1 MATHDSSSAPKTQ
14 RLDPAEVRRLLQ
26 WQPNVVPPEP
36 PWRGEIEAT
45 LSAAL
50 PQEVVVEVMGPA
62 RPAIGLWPQRPDKRL
77 TPTVTHFGGVPNV
90 PRDFVWPMEDGE
102 RFLFLASI
110 NCAELHGLPGSEQLP
125 SSGILAFFAD
135 PNGVTALDF
144 GVGHVCHW
152 LSVDDLVPATPEAVP
167 NEILPLAGMAFRPF
181 LDLPDQWS
189 VALAQI
195 LSDREVR
202 DRYAAIRSAF
212 RNHGIPE
219 DERYYS
225 GFTKLLGWPSL
236 VQWHDLDAIET
247 EPASRDIRLLLQL
260 DMYAN
265 GTERADWGGTGG
277 SLYFTIANADLV
289 GARFTNCDF
298 DRQFT

>member
-1 MATHDSSSAPKTQ
+1 
-14 RLDPAEVRRLLQ
+14 
-26 WQPNVVPPEP
+26 
-36 PWRGEIEAT
+36 
-45 LSAAL
+45 
-50 PQEVVVEVMGPA
+50 
-62 RPAIGLWPQRPDKRL
+62 
-77 TPTVTHFGGVPNV
+77 
-90 PRDFVWPMEDGE
+90 MEDGE
-102 RFLFLASI
+102 PFLFLASI
-110 NCAELHGLPGSEQLP
+110 DCAGLQGLPGSEQLP

-135 PNGVTALDF
+135 SNGVTALEF
-144 GVGHVCHW
+144 GVGNVCHW
-152 LSVDDLVPATPEAVP
+152 LNVDDLVPATPEAVP

-181 LDLPDQWS
+181 LDLPDRWS
-189 VALAQI
+189 AALAPI

-247 EPASRDIRLLLQL
+247 EPSVAGHSPAVATRHVCQWNRAGRL
-260 DMYAN
+260 
-265 GTERADWGGTGG
+265 GWHRW
-277 SLYFTIANADLV
+277 FTLFHNCQCRFG
-289 GARFTNCDF
+289 GARSHANCDF